1 MRAQTRMSVLS
12 CNVTAT
18 IWRISHPHAHEPD
31 PRLLPHPRRQVRI
44 RYPSRSAAR
53 RARFASSI
61 SRTAMTCACCRAKA
75 NTSFTKLA
83 STLGFSSCPAR
94 VRSAG
99 MVSSKHANVFV
110 KRVSIFFQISKRWR
124 LYWQEESRQS
134 GAPRNNHASRDTCAL
149 RDAGTDTEWRTK
161 TQQILRTRWLSPNSQ
176 PQDQKSFFFSRTVE
190 FYRRTAFFFALSMC
204 IGCCVFF
211 FLHVLE
217 LLPNTHFFYN

>member
-94 VRSAG
+94 VRSVG

-110 KRVSIFFQISKRWR
+110 ERVSFFLQISKRWR

-176 PQDQKSFFFSRTVE
+176 PPGPKILFFFSYSRVLSS
-190 FYRRTAFFFALSMC
+190 YGFFFCALDVYWMLC
-204 IGCCVFF
+204 LFF
-211 FLHVLE
+211 SSRLGIAS
-217 LLPNTHFFYN
+217 